1 MIING
6 APFGGRLTQG
16 ITMIKWK
23 KKNGKII
30 ETNAEEATIRA
41 AVDLGW
47 EQIKDK
53 PKRKKK

>member
-1 MIING
+1 
-6 APFGGRLTQG
+6 
-16 ITMIKWK
+16 MIKWK